1 MFRSIR
7 WRLVLSYVILTLI
20 TISVVGVLTLEIIE
34 QHALQQERENL
45 QNNALGLT
53 QQALPLMWPVV
64 RQDELSQLVETASF
78 LGHLQVRI
86 LDLNR
91 TPIVDSGDPRDGSLL
106 VFLQVPGKMELLS
119 ETYPSVRVPMVAKPN
134 LFIADY
140 EQAEAVLEEVPSD
153 VSVTVIQREFDPWGG
168 RFSFQNMNER
178 EGRPVAVTAAL
189 ADEWSYSKTTVVEP
203 IIRDDR
209 LFGYVELSAAPDYG
223 SEELGAVREALV
235 YAGGGAVLLA
245 GIIGLWSSYRL
256 TSPLHKLTETATRM
270 GSGDLSARTPIRAR
284 DEIGTLGTQFNA
296 MAEQLES
303 SFKQLAS
310 ERDALRRFISDASH
324 ELRTPITA
332 LKSFNSLLLD
342 AAAEDPVA
350 RAEFLTESQTQLERL
365 EWITHNLLDLS
376 RLEAGLLQLDL
387 ADHPLADLL
396 ASAIAVSRPAMKEKG
411 IVFSMQPIDPAI
423 RLHCDRA
430 RMELAISNL
439 LDNALKFT
447 PRGGQV
453 EFGAEEKEESIDI
466 WVKDTG
472 IGISDE
478 GLPHIF
484 ERFYRGDNHQEVG
497 SGLGLS
503 IVESIVEAHG
513 GEIDVKS
520 KLGEGTCF
528 TLKLHL
534 YGEMEQNNPRNL
546 HPR

>member
-1 MFRSIR
+1 
-7 WRLVLSYVILTLI
+7 VVLTLI
-20 TISVVGVLTLEIIE
+20 TISVVGLLTLEIIE

-45 QNNALGLT
+45 QNNARGLT

-86 LDLNR
+86 LDVRLD
-91 TPIVDSGDPRDGSLL
+91 PIVDSGDPRDGNLL
-106 VFLQVPGKMELLS
+106 VYLQLPGKMELLS
-119 ETYPSVRVPMVAKPN
+119 ESYPAVRVPVTLKPN

-140 EQAEAVLEEVPSD
+140 EQAEAVLAEVPSE
-153 VSVTVIQREFDPWGG
+153 VSVTVIRRDFDPWGG
-168 RFSFQNMNER
+168 RFTFENMKDGDEK
-178 EGRPVAVTAAL
+178 PVAIPAFVAE
-189 ADEWSYSKTTVVEP
+189 DVSYSKTRIVEP
-203 IIRDDR
+203 IIRDKR

-235 YAGGGAVLLA
+235 YAGSGAVLLA

-270 GSGDLSARTPIRAR
+270 GAGDLSARTPIQAK
-284 DEIGTLGTQFNA
+284 DEIGTLATQFNA

-332 LKSFNSLLLD
+332 LKSFNTLLLD
-342 AAAEDPVA
+342 SAAEDPAA
-350 RAEFLTESQTQLERL
+350 RTEFLTESQAQLGRL

-376 RLEAGLLQLDL
+376 RLEAGLSQLDL
-387 ADHPLADLL
+387 ADHPLVDLL

-411 IVFSMQPIDPAI
+411 IVFSMQPIDPVL

-447 PRGGQV
+447 PQGGKV
-453 EFGAEEKEESIDI
+453 EIGAEKKQESIEI
-466 WVKDTG
+466 WVKDIG
-472 IGISDE
+472 IGIPDE

-484 ERFYRGDNHQEVG
+484 ERFYRGGNHQEAG

-503 IVESIVEAHG
+503 IVESILQAHG
-513 GEIDVKS
+513 GEIGVDS
-520 KLGEGTCF
+520 KLGEGACF
-528 TLKLHL
+528 TLKLPLH
-534 YGEMEQNNPRNL
+534 GAMVQNDS
-546 HPR
+546 